1 MALWSLTSYKKIIYI
16 DSGSVMI
23 HNFDD
28 MFDLPANSL
37 LLQNW
42 PNNIEKLIILKP
54 SSSTYDKLLKLSIHQ
69 HSSTDGVLGTYLM
82 ADTFYPIPYSVVRLV
97 GDKPRTLQDAKLLM
111 FDGNIK
117 PWNWYTAQDDAW
129 LKNWDPDSMWQW
141 RHHRNVI
148 QYLFNGSK
156 GLSNS
161 INRTRNVCNQKQLSK
176 FFPITDKFSVL
187 LSTYNPDR
195 IDHVTTLIR
204 HLATSDLVHTIY
216 LTWHNPKLEVSKELQ
231 ELQEKLR
238 KPLVILRQ
246 QFDSLNNRFNPIE
259 GLETSAVYI
268 LDDDIVVSV
277 PDLEF
282 SFQVWQNRQHSIVGH
297 FPRFHSYNSTNGR
310 AIYAMADNKRPTYS
324 VVLTKSMFI
333 RSEYLFA
340 YTCLMDPALHEYVD
354 ANLNCED
361 IGFSLMVSG
370 LTSVTNVYVAV
381 KSRIRDYGLS
391 QGISTNGN
399 HIKARRECISNMIG
413 TFWKGND
420 PTRMTSEM
428 VSSFEAA
435 RYARGTW
442 DQLAKE
448 VESIESRF

>member
-1 MALWSLTSYKKIIYI
+1 
-16 DSGSVMI
+16 
-23 HNFDD
+23 
-28 MFDLPANSL
+28 
-37 LLQNW
+37 
-42 PNNIEKLIILKP
+42 
-54 SSSTYDKLLKLSIHQ
+54 
-69 HSSTDGVLGTYLM
+69 
-82 ADTFYPIPYSVVRLV
+82 
-97 GDKPRTLQDAKLLM
+97 M

-117 PWNWYTAQDDAW
+117 PWNWYTAHDDAW
-129 LKNWDPDSMWQW
+129 LKNWDPDSMWHW
-141 RHHRNVI
+141 RHHRNAI
-148 QYLFNGSK
+148 QYLFSGSK
-156 GLSNS
+156 GRIS
-161 INRTRNVCNQKQLSK
+161 
-176 FFPITDKFSVL
+176 FPITDKFSVL

-216 LTWHNPKLEVSKELQ
+216 LTWHNPKLEVNKELK

-297 FPRFHSYNSTNGR
+297 FPRFHTYSSANGQ
-310 AIYAMADNKRPTYS
+310 ATYAMADAKRPTYS
-324 VVLTKSMFI
+324 IVLTKSMFI

-340 YTCLMDPALHEYVD
+340 YTCLMDPAMHEYVD

-399 HIKARRECISNMIG
+399 HIKARRQCISNMIG

-420 PTRMTSEM
+420 PTRMTNEM
-428 VSSFEAA
+428 VSAFEAA
-435 RYARGTW
+435 HFTRGTW

-448 VESIESRF
+448 VESIENRT